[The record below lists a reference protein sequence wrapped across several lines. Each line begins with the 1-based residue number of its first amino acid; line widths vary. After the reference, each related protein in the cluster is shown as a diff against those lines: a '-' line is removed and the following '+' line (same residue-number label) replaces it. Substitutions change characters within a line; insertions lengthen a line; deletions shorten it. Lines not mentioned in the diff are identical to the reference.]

1 MADCLGLPE
10 RIKVLIPKNCPCRS
24 LVHPY
29 IAKMRDVFL
38 SADGSY
44 LNVVMEWPNMGS
56 LLGHVTS
63 FRELQQDQ
71 RMREDNAR
79 WVAVKSSTTKAN
91 ATLSSILFSTS
102 MTPTATGRQL
112 CCEWAPLVG
121 LKQHGVT
128 WEGGFV

>member
-10 RIKVLIPKNCPCRS
+10 RIRVLIPKICPCRS

-112 CCEWAPLVG
+112 CCEWAALMGAPHNMESPG
-121 LKQHGVT
+121 
-128 WEGGFV
+128 